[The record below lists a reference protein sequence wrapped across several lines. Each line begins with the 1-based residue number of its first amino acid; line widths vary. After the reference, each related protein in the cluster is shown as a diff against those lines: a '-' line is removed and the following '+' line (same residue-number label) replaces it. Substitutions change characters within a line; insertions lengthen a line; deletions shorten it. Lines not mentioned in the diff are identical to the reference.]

1 MNSYEEHLFKQL
13 GIKKILFKRRKVQ
26 THQYTKQDKKENTTN
41 QIYLQKTKRPP
52 LMPTFFALPQ

>member
-1 MNSYEEHLFKQL
+1 MKSNNLFKQL

-26 THQYTKQDKKENTTN
+26 THRYTKQDKKENKTN

>member
-1 MNSYEEHLFKQL
+1 MKSNNLFKQL

-41 QIYLQKTKRPP
+41 QIYLKKTTRTP